1 MRVAVLSS
9 KETADLCWCRRM
21 KWDDGAAR
29 QGTKVPARNPKEK
42 FGADRGFAGAS
53 VSRNFFYSLG
63 YSGAISLNGI
73 NYSNSVPN
81 NWEILHRMRHSKKKL
96 GTVPL
101 CPHPGPPPTLVY
113 TIKLFCKRF
122 PSRPVSRRISC
133 QPPAEKITA
142 YPPKKI
148 RLAGSVTRVVDG
160 DFAVTMTATLCS
172 N

>member
-1 MRVAVLSS
+1 M
-9 KETADLCWCRRM
+9 M
-21 KWDDGAAR
+21 GR
-29 QGTKVPARNPKEK
+29 QGKGRK
-42 FGADRGFAGAS
+42 FRRGTPQKNLGQIKALPGTS
-53 VSRNFFYSLG
+53 VSRKFFYSLG
-63 YSGAISLNGI
+63 YSGGAISLNGI

-133 QPPAEKITA
+133 QPPAEKNYGLSA
-142 YPPKKI
+142 EKNPAS
-148 RLAGSVTRVVDG
+148 RLRDSSR
-160 DFAVTMTATLCS
+160 
-172 N
+172 